1 VSKTSKPFAGYIRIS
16 KTGSRTGPSFISP
29 EVQQDAIERL
39 ALGKGIEI
47 AEVVEERDVSGGR
60 PIEERELGRLVE
72 CIKRGEYGGLVV
84 WKISRFSRN
93 LLDGVQVASDIS
105 KAGGRIIA
113 EDLDTGQQLGKAILG
128 LLLGFAEE
136 ERDQR
141 KAGWREAQERA
152 AKRGVW
158 PSRPPIGYSKDADG
172 CLVPNADAPAVTYA
186 FRRRAAGDSLR
197 SIARGIGEMT
207 GRSGFAISNVDTIL
221 SGSVYLGHTIN
232 DDIRVEGTHQP
243 LIDAQTWE
251 RVQAI
256 ERPKLVR
263 TGSVAGKGILNGIA
277 VCGGC
282 GLTMT
287 RGAGGKPGNRKAFYT
302 CRKPDACPAPASA
315 HVDKVDALVIPH
327 ITERQAD
334 GAALLDGLLV
344 ELHDAQVAQTR
355 AERELQD
362 FLAGASITDLGPEL
376 YAQEVT
382 RRRATLN
389 EAIQAHT
396 AVLDAQEALISS
408 ESEVE
413 QRRSVAAQ
421 LIERVVIGR
430 AERRPVQSGW
440 SPIEERVTVEW
451 KAA

>member
-158 PSRPPIGYSKDADG
+158 P
-172 CLVPNADAPAVTYA
+172 
-186 FRRRAAGDSLR
+186 
-197 SIARGIGEMT
+197 
-207 GRSGFAISNVDTIL
+207 
-221 SGSVYLGHTIN
+221 
-232 DDIRVEGTHQP
+232 
-243 LIDAQTWE
+243 
-251 RVQAI
+251 
-256 ERPKLVR
+256 
-263 TGSVAGKGILNGIA
+263 
-277 VCGGC
+277 
-282 GLTMT
+282 
-287 RGAGGKPGNRKAFYT
+287 
-302 CRKPDACPAPASA
+302 
-315 HVDKVDALVIPH
+315 
-327 ITERQAD
+327 
-334 GAALLDGLLV
+334 
-344 ELHDAQVAQTR
+344 
-355 AERELQD
+355 
-362 FLAGASITDLGPEL
+362 
-376 YAQEVT
+376 
-382 RRRATLN
+382 
-389 EAIQAHT
+389 
-396 AVLDAQEALISS
+396 
-408 ESEVE
+408 
-413 QRRSVAAQ
+413 
-421 LIERVVIGR
+421 
-430 AERRPVQSGW
+430 
-440 SPIEERVTVEW
+440 
-451 KAA
+451 